1 VLTAQ
6 ADGTFAYRPDSDFNG
21 PDSFTYR
28 LSDGYLLS
36 AEATVRLDVQAVNY
50 PPIVANDNGTLPEDG
65 TLEIDVL
72 ANDSDPDG
80 DALVLVAVGT
90 PQNGIA
96 QVLGDGRVRYTP
108 RADFFGSDQFTYTV
122 ADPSGA
128 RSVATVTLSVTPV
141 ADAPTTSTQEFTSL
155 EDVTLS
161 ERLTATNPDGGAL
174 SFAVVRAPAHG
185 SLTLGSDGA
194 FEYLPDA
201 GFGGVDSFTFTVGNG
216 AGLAAGLAELT
227 ITPVNDAP
235 VAQGDRFELDEEG
248 SLAASVSAND
258 ADEEGDPISFELV
271 SGVAHGELVF
281 ASDGSFSYQPV
292 ANFTGEDRFTYAASD
307 GRLKSVRAVVHL
319 VVRPV
324 NDPPAAFDDVRTM
337 PMNGTLDIDVLA
349 NDQDID
355 GDRLAVV
362 RPGTPVHG
370 TVSLLTDGSLRY
382 VPLANYY
389 GHDSFTYV
397 MADPSGSEA
406 EAEVRIDITRVNSAP
421 SVELQT
427 FFVEENTS
435 LNRQL
440 VASDVDGDALGF
452 TLMDAPGHGS
462 LTLDFDGHFLYVPNP
477 LYFGSDS
484 FTFSVTDGLLS
495 SNGRAEIS
503 VTAVNDPPQAVDDVA
518 ELAEDGFVL
527 IDVRANDSDPDGDA
541 LTISAVSVPEHGM
554 ATIDSGRI
562 RYTPDANFF
571 GADSFTYTLSDGK
584 ETGTAAVTVKV
595 NSRNDV
601 PTANKD
607 AATVDEDSSVVIDVL
622 ANDSDVEGD
631 PLRLLSVSVPAHGKA
646 LIESGAV
653 RYTPAANF
661 FGRDSFTYTV
671 TDNKDSSTA
680 TVTIDVLPV
689 DDDPVARDDVRT
701 TNEDVS
707 VLIPVLANDS
717 DLDAVGLVVDSLSAA
732 AHGTV
737 AIEGA
742 GVRYVP
748 TADYHGTDGFS
759 YTLRDGKGRT
769 AGASVSVSI
778 NPVADSPV
786 AALQVFNTP
795 EDTRFSAHLVA
806 TDADGDTLSFA
817 LNEAPSHG
825 HLTLGSDGLFE
836 YQPDANFSGR
846 DSFVFRVSDGLTT
859 VPARAEI
866 TVEAVN
872 DAPQAVDDVVLLA
885 RGSSARFDVRSNDSD
900 VEGDP
905 LTVVLLAGPTRG
917 ELLAQADGSFLYTPL
932 AGFSGEDSFQYRASD
947 GHLLSAPATVRLIVS
962 TTNHPPVAVADTAD
976 TDEDTPVT
984 IRVLANDTDA
994 DNDPLSVVSLSAPLH
1009 GSAVVNADGSVAY
1022 TPVANYFG
1030 TDSFT
1035 YRTND
1040 GSEDSDVA
1048 TVNVTIAPVNDAPV
1062 AVDDSATTAEDTPI
1076 VLNLVANDTDVDSS
1090 TLSVV
1095 SLSTPLHGSV
1105 VVNADGSVT
1114 YTPATAYFGTDT
1126 FTYHTSD
1133 GSLDSLNAATVTV
1146 TVGSVNT
1153 PPVAVDDSATTL
1165 EDMPVVLNLVANDTD
1180 VDSTTLSVVS
1190 LTAPLHGSAVVNVD
1204 GSVTYTPAANYFGS
1218 DTFTY
1223 HTSDGSLDSLN
1234 AATVTVSV
1242 TPVNDAP
1249 VPVDDSATTSEDT
1262 PLVLNLVGNDTDVD
1276 STALSVVSVT
1286 APLHGSAVVNAD
1298 GSVTYTPAANY
1309 FGTDSFTYHTS
1320 DGSLESLN
1328 AGTRSR
1334 SSRPTMRRSR
1344 WTSATTLED
1353 TPLVLNLV
1361 ANAMSTAP
1369 R

>member
-1 VLTAQ
+1 L
-6 ADGTFAYRPDSDFNG
+6 
-21 PDSFTYR
+21 
-28 LSDGYLLS
+28 
-36 AEATVRLDVQAVNY
+36 
-50 PPIVANDNGTLPEDG
+50 
-65 TLEIDVL
+65 
-72 ANDSDPDG
+72 
-80 DALVLVAVGT
+80 
-90 PQNGIA
+90 
-96 QVLGDGRVRYTP
+96 
-108 RADFFGSDQFTYTV
+108 
-122 ADPSGA
+122 
-128 RSVATVTLSVTPV
+128 
-141 ADAPTTSTQEFTSL
+141 
-155 EDVTLS
+155 
-161 ERLTATNPDGGAL
+161 
-174 SFAVVRAPAHG
+174 
-185 SLTLGSDGA
+185 
-194 FEYLPDA
+194 
-201 GFGGVDSFTFTVGNG
+201 
-216 AGLAAGLAELT
+216 
-227 ITPVNDAP
+227 
-235 VAQGDRFELDEEG
+235 
-248 SLAASVSAND
+248 
-258 ADEEGDPISFELV
+258 
-271 SGVAHGELVF
+271 
-281 ASDGSFSYQPV
+281 
-292 ANFTGEDRFTYAASD
+292 
-307 GRLKSVRAVVHL
+307 
-319 VVRPV
+319 
-324 NDPPAAFDDVRTM
+324 
-337 PMNGTLDIDVLA
+337 
-349 NDQDID
+349 
-355 GDRLAVV
+355 
-362 RPGTPVHG
+362 
-370 TVSLLTDGSLRY
+370 
-382 VPLANYY
+382 
-389 GHDSFTYV
+389 
-397 MADPSGSEA
+397 
-406 EAEVRIDITRVNSAP
+406 
-421 SVELQT
+421 
-427 FFVEENTS
+427 
-435 LNRQL
+435 
-440 VASDVDGDALGF
+440 
-452 TLMDAPGHGS
+452 
-462 LTLDFDGHFLYVPNP
+462 
-477 LYFGSDS
+477 
-484 FTFSVTDGLLS
+484 
-495 SNGRAEIS
+495 
-503 VTAVNDPPQAVDDVA
+503 
-518 ELAEDGFVL
+518 
-527 IDVRANDSDPDGDA
+527 
-541 LTISAVSVPEHGM
+541 
-554 ATIDSGRI
+554 
-562 RYTPDANFF
+562 
-571 GADSFTYTLSDGK
+571 
-584 ETGTAAVTVKV
+584 
-595 NSRNDV
+595 
-601 PTANKD
+601 
-607 AATVDEDSSVVIDVL
+607 
-622 ANDSDVEGD
+622 
-631 PLRLLSVSVPAHGKA
+631 
-646 LIESGAV
+646 
-653 RYTPAANF
+653 
-661 FGRDSFTYTV
+661 
-671 TDNKDSSTA
+671 
-680 TVTIDVLPV
+680 
-689 DDDPVARDDVRT
+689 RT

-748 TADYHGTDGFS
+748 NADYHGTDGFS

-778 NPVADSPV
+778 NPVADPRSST
-786 AALQVFNTP
+786 LQAFNTP
-795 EDTRFSAHLVA
+795 EDTRLSAHLVA

-885 RGSSARFDVRSNDSD
+885 RGSSARFDVR
-900 VEGDP
+900 EQRQRCRGRP
-905 LTVVLLAGPTRG
+905 LDRRVARRPHRG
-917 ELLAQADGSFLYTPL
+917 ELLAQPDGSFLYTPL

-947 GHLLSAPATVRLIVS
+947 GHLQSAPATVRLIVS

-994 DNDPLSVVSLSAPLH
+994 DNDPLSVVSLSTPLH
-1009 GSAVVNADGSVAY
+1009 GSAVVNADGSVTY

-1030 TDSFT
+1030 ADSFT

-1249 VPVDDSATTSEDT
+1249 VPVDDSATTRKT
-1262 PLVLNLVGNDTDVD
+1262 
-1276 STALSVVSVT
+1276 
-1286 APLHGSAVVNAD
+1286 
-1298 GSVTYTPAANY
+1298 
-1309 FGTDSFTYHTS
+1309 
-1320 DGSLESLN
+1320 
-1328 AGTRSR
+1328 
-1334 SSRPTMRRSR
+1334 RRSC
-1344 WTSATTLED
+1344 
-1353 TPLVLNLV
+1353 
-1361 ANAMSTAP
+1361 
-1369 R
+1369 